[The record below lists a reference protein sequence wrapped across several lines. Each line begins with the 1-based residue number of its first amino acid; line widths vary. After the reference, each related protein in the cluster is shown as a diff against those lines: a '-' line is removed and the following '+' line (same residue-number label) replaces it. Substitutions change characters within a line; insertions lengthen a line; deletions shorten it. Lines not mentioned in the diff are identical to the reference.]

1 MKIVIIG
8 SGNLATQLALA
19 LKDANQ
25 EIVSQI
31 RLAVLIPPLWKPY
44 FPMQTSTSSQ

>member
-25 EIVSQI
+25 EIVQI
-31 RLAVLIPPLWKPY
+31 FSRN

>member
-25 EIVSQI
+25 EIVQI
-31 RLAVLIPPLWKPY
+31 FSRPLWKPS
-44 FPMQTSTSSQ
+44 FPMPNSTSSL